1 LKGEDEN
8 VISQIERPVKEVAF
22 PGSAEEVDRLI
33 KNQRQS
39 YFANAQPQQRE
50 EGSQKRKGPLFSILS
65 TLY

>member
-1 LKGEDEN
+1 
-8 VISQIERPVKEVAF
+8 VISQIGRPVKEIAF

-50 EGSQKRKGPLFSILS
+50 EGSQKRKGPLLSILS
-65 TLY
+65 ALY